1 MIFFTATANIQ
12 ASAETIW
19 AILTDGE
26 RYPEWDP
33 WADKIEGTIAPG
45 ETIKAFSKLSPG
57 RAFPAKVTGFD
68 VGKRMEWTGGMPLG
82 LFKGV
87 RSFVLKPEVDGT
99 ITFTLREEFTGLLLP
114 LIGRTLP
121 DMTQAFNDFARGLKG
136 RAEGS

>member
-1 MIFFTATANIQ
+1 MIFFTATANIN

-19 AILTDGE
+19 AILTDAK

-68 VGKRMEWTGGMPLG
+68 VGKRME
-82 LFKGV
+82 
-87 RSFVLKPEVDGT
+87 
-99 ITFTLREEFTGLLLP
+99 
-114 LIGRTLP
+114 
-121 DMTQAFNDFARGLKG
+121 
-136 RAEGS
+136 